1 MKKVFAA
8 LIFVIMLLLSAII
21 LLLKYNLKSDVA
33 DDKLIHFEQT
43 IHYTEC
49 LLYKGDINDEVILDG
64 IVTGEEYIKTT
75 EYSFDNSQKLLV
87 GTDTFIPEGTSVFN
101 IDGKEIQFD
110 KSIRVIDYTVE
121 EQYIILTYLDY
132 SALFIQAYYDASLEE
147 YVTHQT
153 KVTAQKNDDS
163 LIDVSIAKL
172 GYEIQNGMI
181 EVQLHTS
188 ECLLPGTEVKVHLIF
203 HTYTD
208 QWLIP
213 NDWLKTDE
221 RGTYVTYL
229 DEVGM
234 EEDVYVNVICR
245 GVNETAIEINEEF
258 TNRRFVYG
266 NH

>member
-1 MKKVFAA
+1 M
-8 LIFVIMLLLSAII
+8 LSAII
-21 LLLKYNLKSDVA
+21 FLLEYNLKSDVA
-33 DDKLIHFEQT
+33 DDKLIRFEQT

-49 LLYKGDINDEVILDG
+49 LLHKGDINDEVFLDG
-64 IVTGEEYIKTT
+64 VVTGKEYVKTI
-75 EYSFDNSQKLLV
+75 EYVFDHSQKLLV
-87 GTDTFIPEGTSVFN
+87 ETDTFIPKGTAVCN
-101 IDGKEIQFD
+101 IDGKDIQFD
-110 KSIRVIDYTVE
+110 QSIRVIDYTVE
-121 EQYIILTYLDY
+121 EQYIMLTYLDY
-132 SALFIQAYYDASLEE
+132 SALFIQAYFDASQEE

-153 KVTAQKNDDS
+153 KVTAQKNDES
-163 LIDVSIAKL
+163 QTDVSITKL

-188 ECLLPGTEVKVHLIF
+188 ECLLPGTEVEVHLVF
-203 HTYTD
+203 HTYTE

-229 DEVGM
+229 DDAGV
-234 EEDVYVNVICR
+234 EEDVYVNIICR
-245 GVNETAIEINEEF
+245 GVNETAIEINEAF